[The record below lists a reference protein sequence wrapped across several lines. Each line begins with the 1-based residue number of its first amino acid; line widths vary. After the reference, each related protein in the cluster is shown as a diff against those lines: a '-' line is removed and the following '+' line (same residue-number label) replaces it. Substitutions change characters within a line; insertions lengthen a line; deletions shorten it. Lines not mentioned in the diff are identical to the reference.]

1 MGLIKTNNL
10 IRFFKSLDSGIWWSY
25 LADWNNIYIY
35 KNTLSTLVPVCASLV
50 NQFFFI
56 LERILVLEVFLEVFL
71 RVRSILIEEA
81 SKKKLLVILGLNLT
95 IMQTTTVKRSKLTN
109 DTLAARANQP
119 LLLLLL
125 FFLIF
130 FFSGKVN
137 SGKLFDCITNLFP
150 HGWWKGNTIT
160 TSHTWSSSKT
170 WCVQFDDYNIAESF
184 NDSSLQQSNYIP

>member
-10 IRFFKSLDSGIWWSY
+10 IRFFKSLDSGIGGHIWRIEI
-25 LADWNNIYIY
+25 IYIY
-35 KNTLSTLVPVCASLV
+35 TLSTLVSVCASLV
-50 NQFFFI
+50 NQFFFFI

-109 DTLAARANQP
+109 DTLAARVYQP

-125 FFLIF
+125 VFFLFFIF
-130 FFSGKVN
+130 FR
-137 SGKLFDCITNLFP
+137 
-150 HGWWKGNTIT
+150 
-160 TSHTWSSSKT
+160 
-170 WCVQFDDYNIAESF
+170 
-184 NDSSLQQSNYIP
+184 

>member
-1 MGLIKTNNL
+1 MTVLLIYSHMGGEKGIQSPLHILDRVQRPDVCNL
-10 IRFFKSLDSGIWWSY
+10 TII
-25 LADWNNIYIY
+25 
-35 KNTLSTLVPVCASLV
+35 TLR
-50 NQFFFI
+50 N

-109 DTLAARANQP
+109 DTLAARANQL

-130 FFSGKVN
+130 FF
-137 SGKLFDCITNLFP
+137 FR
-150 HGWWKGNTIT
+150 
-160 TSHTWSSSKT
+160 
-170 WCVQFDDYNIAESF
+170 
-184 NDSSLQQSNYIP
+184 